1 MRFKWN
7 KQYLGWGLTAFSV
20 IAAAILVF
28 FAIMNLE
35 KISEAV
41 TNLLNAITPITYGF
55 IFAYLFCPIVTFFEK
70 RVFDKLFKKKAPDIP
85 SNHSELKVF
94 VKNKPSR
101 VMSIVVAI
109 LIFIFLLIALI
120 SAIVPQ
126 LDTTL
131 KLLISNIPSYVT
143 TVTGWINEIFDSY
156 PEIGAEITNIVNEA
170 GSTLKNFLSVEI
182 VPQVGDYLGILTN
195 GIMSLVGFF
204 MNILLG
210 LVVSAYCLYSK
221 ELFAAQA
228 KKLIYSFM
236 RVKHANG
243 FIEGVRK
250 IHNSFGS
257 FITGTLIDSFI
268 VGCITFIAVT
278 IFDIPFALLVGVIM
292 GVTNIIPYFGPFIG
306 AIPCAFLI
314 LMENPVKSLIFIA
327 IVLVI
332 QNLNGNVL
340 SPKIIGDSTGLS
352 SFWVIFAILAGQGVL
367 GFWGMIIGIPVFA
380 VIYSAGKTII
390 ASRLKKK
397 SLPYS
402 SDYYTDIKCFE
413 EEGLKPVSLSKSKEE
428 ERIRAE
434 EKEKREKE
442 EKKKK
447 REEKSNKICE
457 TLHINKKQ

>member
-7 KQYLGWGLTAFSV
+7 KQYLGWGLTAFFV
-20 IAAAILVF
+20 IAAALLVL
-28 FAIMNLE
+28 FAIMNFE
-35 KISEAV
+35 NIAAAV
-41 TNLLNAITPITYGF
+41 TNLINSIMPIIYGF

-70 RVFDKLFKKKAPDIP
+70 KVFNKIFKKKEPNIP

-101 VMSIVVAI
+101 VMSIIVAI
-109 LIFIFLLIALI
+109 LIFIFLLIGLI

-131 KLLISNIPSYVT
+131 QLLISNIPSYVT

-170 GSTLKNFLSVEI
+170 GTTLKNFLSVEI

-195 GIMSLVGFF
+195 GIMSFVGFL
-204 MNILLG
+204 MNIVLG

-243 FIEGVRK
+243 FIDGIRR
-250 IHNSFGS
+250 IHNSFGN

-278 IFDIPFALLVGVIM
+278 IFDIPFPLLVAVVM

-314 LMENPVKSLIFIA
+314 LMESPIKSLIFIA

-332 QNLNGNVL
+332 QNLNGNVIN
-340 SPKIIGDSTGLS
+340 PRIIGESMGLS

-380 VIYSAGKTII
+380 VVYSAGKTII

-397 SLPYS
+397 ALPYN
-402 SDYYTDIKCFE
+402 SDYYTDIKYFE
-413 EEGLKPVSLSKSKEE
+413 EDGLKPVSLSRSAEE
-428 ERIRAE
+428 ERIRTE
-434 EKEKREKE
+434 EKEQREKE
-442 EKKKK
+442 EKKRQ
-447 REEKSNKICE
+447 REEKNKKIRE
-457 TLHINKKQ
+457 TLHLNKKQ

>member
-7 KQYLGWGLTAFSV
+7 KQYLGWGLTAFFV
-20 IAAAILVF
+20 IAAAILVL
-28 FAIMNLE
+28 FAIMNIE
-35 KISEAV
+35 KITTGV
-41 TNLLNAITPITYGF
+41 TNLINSIMPIIYGF

-70 RVFDKLFKKKAPDIP
+70 RVFDKIFKMKEPNIP

-109 LIFIFLLIALI
+109 LIFIILLIGLI

-131 KLLISNIPSYVT
+131 QLLISNIPDYVT

-156 PEIGAEITNIVNEA
+156 PEIGKEITNIVNEA
-170 GSTLKNFLSVEI
+170 GTTLKNFLSVEI

-195 GIMSLVGFF
+195 GIMSIFGFL
-204 MNILLG
+204 MNVLLG

-243 FIEGVRK
+243 FIDGVRK
-250 IHNSFGS
+250 IHNSFGN

-278 IFDIPFALLVGVIM
+278 IFDIPFSLLVAVVM

-314 LMENPVKSLIFIA
+314 LMENPVKSLIFIG

-332 QNLNGNVL
+332 QNLNGNVIN
-340 SPKIIGDSTGLS
+340 PRIIGESMGLS
-352 SFWVIFAILAGQGVL
+352 SFWVIFAILAGQGLL
-367 GFWGMIIGIPVFA
+367 GFWGMIIGIPIFA
-380 VIYSAGKTII
+380 VLYSAGKTII
-390 ASRLKKK
+390 ASRLRKK
-397 SLPYS
+397 SLPHN
-402 SDYYTDIKCFE
+402 SDYYTDIKYFE
-413 EEGLKPVSLSKSKEE
+413 EDDLTPVSLSRSIEE

-442 EKKKK
+442 EKKRQ
-447 REEKSNKICE
+447 REEKNDKIRE
-457 TLHINKKQ
+457 TLHLNKKK